1 GFRRDSILALN
12 LNTSGME
19 FASEM
24 VVSAALNKLTIAEV
38 PTTLDVDGRSRAPHL
53 RTWHDGWR
61 HLRFLLMFSPRWL
74 FLYPGLALILLGAVG
89 TVALFPGPIVISER
103 LVIGANTFLVSA
115 IAILVGIQ
123 IVGFGIIARHFAT
136 ANGFLPRSALLQRLM
151 SAASLERG
159 LLVALAVVVLG
170 LAGAGWSVAQWAA
183 VGFGP
188 ITATL
193 VMRVLTFSL
202 VMVAAGVQMAFTW
215 FLLGII
221 DMPMRR
227 RP

>member
-1 GFRRDSILALN
+1 
-12 LNTSGME
+12 M
-19 FASEM
+19 
-24 VVSAALNKLTIAEV
+24 
-38 PTTLDVDGRSRAPHL
+38 
-53 RTWHDGWR
+53 
-61 HLRFLLMFSPRWL
+61 
-74 FLYPGLALILLGAVG
+74 
-89 TVALFPGPIVISER
+89 
-103 LVIGANTFLVSA
+103 
-115 IAILVGIQ
+115 
-123 IVGFGIIARHFAT
+123 
-136 ANGFLPRSALLQRLM
+136 
-151 SAASLERG
+151 
-159 LLVALAVVVLG
+159 LG

-188 ITATL
+188 ITTTL